1 MVFTVAQ
8 SYLYS
13 RPIAVVRMDDIIA
26 SHLKTYGEKELTE
39 SQRKALSEQFARS
52 LDRVI
57 QQVARATA
65 RHAAG
70 VPRGGLECAGLH
82 RLCEIRD
89 PEVFRWRVSPFPS

>member
-1 MVFTVAQ
+1 MMKNTIVSLICGLLGAMVFTVAQ

-39 SQRKALSEQFARS
+39 SQRKALSEQFAQS

-57 QQVARATA
+57 QQVARRNSAS
-65 RHAAG
+65 RCWCP
-70 VPRGGLECAGLH
+70 PRWS
-82 RLCEIRD
+82 RMRRIT
-89 PEVFRWRVSPFPS
+89 PSL